1 MGAGLYRINFFA
13 LLLCMALGS
22 MLNGNP
28 FYAASV
34 FLFADMVLSC
44 MLGNIAK
51 LVHRQKHRYLFDIL
65 SCLVIAGG
73 LVLVFLYPVLSSSL
87 DSVLISLFCFCM
99 VLRDFF
105 CSVPVYLSDCP
116 LGSESRK
123 GERLLSF
130 CLIQLLFDLLCA
142 WILLTRF
149 KGTDLIL
156 LLVFLL
162 ISSAL
167 KLFLPSKRLVLDAP
181 LPENKYS
188 DIASYRIF
196 SDMNLYST
204 ISMNL
209 GVMSVLFVVTRS
221 YAGEPSISLFAC
233 LLVWLFLIWAVI
245 AICSR
250 LTSKRFKGLA
260 LSEFILGAITWCLGA
275 VFMFKAH
282 TLVFFVLWTFVWSLG
297 ITLISSSLRKFSIDF
312 EAVGELA
319 GEEYGSRE
327 LNFSN
332 MMVSTSASLISS
344 AIMLIMLCAYSFLNS
359 DFSSLKWH
367 PLNDVLLMQLPLV
380 FMLAALFVA
389 FRQPFDNRNR
399 EKLMRYI
406 DAKAPLEPMKESLK
420 SLFVKKYRMRFGV
433 KILCTLARPFLRLRV
448 SGRERIDRQDSPSVF
463 VCNHG
468 FLYGPVSAVIYL
480 PTYFRPWIHN
490 VMLDTET
497 AVSQMHR
504 SLSFLDRIF
513 GRKASDRLIRGINSI
528 LQWVLNSFNPIPVVR
543 GASRDVMS
551 TFDASLQALLE
562 GDNILIFPEK
572 PRELNAPVE
581 DDEYD
586 PDRLRNFYTGFAH
599 IGKMYYDATGKSLL
613 FYPLFS
619 DRDRRLFRIGE
630 PVRYDATLPPRESKQ
645 KVARELQR
653 KMNELSE

>member
-1 MGAGLYRINFFA
+1 MGAGLYRINYFA

-51 LVHRQKHRYLFDIL
+51 LVHRQRHRYLFDIL

-105 CSVPVYLSDCP
+105 CSVPVNLSDCP
-116 LGSESRK
+116 LGGESRRA
-123 GERLLSF
+123 ERLLSF

-142 WILLTRF
+142 WILMTRF

-162 ISSAL
+162 ISGAL

-221 YAGEPSISLFAC
+221 YAEAGSISLFVC
-233 LLVWLFLIWAVI
+233 LLVWLFLVWAVSG
-245 AICSR
+245 ICYR

-389 FRQPFDNRNR
+389 FRQPLDYRNR

>member
-1 MGAGLYRINFFA
+1 MGAGLYRINYFA
-13 LLLCMALGS
+13 LLLCMALGH
-22 MLNGNP
+22 MLIGNP

-51 LVHRQKHRYLFDIL
+51 LVHRQRHRYLFDIL

-123 GERLLSF
+123 AERLLSF

-162 ISSAL
+162 ISGAL

-233 LLVWLFLIWAVI
+233 MLVWLFLVWAVSG
-245 AICSR
+245 ICYR

-389 FRQPFDNRNR
+389 FRQPLDYRNR

-630 PVRYDATLPPRESKQ
+630 PVRYDAGLPPRESKQ

>member
-1 MGAGLYRINFFA
+1 MGAGLYRINYFA
-13 LLLCMALGS
+13 LLLCMALGH
-22 MLNGNP
+22 MLIGNP

-51 LVHRQKHRYLFDIL
+51 LVHRQRHRYLFDIL

-116 LGSESRK
+116 LGGESRK

-162 ISSAL
+162 ISGAL

-233 LLVWLFLIWAVI
+233 MLVWLFLVWAVSG
-245 AICSR
+245 ICYR

-359 DFSSLKWH
+359 DFSSIKWH

-389 FRQPFDNRNR
+389 FRQPLDYRNR

>member
-1 MGAGLYRINFFA
+1 MGAGLYRINYFA

-116 LGSESRK
+116 LGGESRRA
-123 GERLLSF
+123 ERLLSF

-162 ISSAL
+162 ISGAL

-233 LLVWLFLIWAVI
+233 MLVWLFLIWAVSG
-245 AICSR
+245 ICYR

-389 FRQPFDNRNR
+389 FRQPLDYRNR

>member
-1 MGAGLYRINFFA
+1 MGAGLYRINFFD

-51 LVHRQKHRYLFDIL
+51 LVHRQRHRYLFDIL

-116 LGSESRK
+116 LGSESRRA
-123 GERLLSF
+123 ERLLSF

-233 LLVWLFLIWAVI
+233 MLVWLFLIWAVSG
-245 AICSR
+245 ICYR

-389 FRQPFDNRNR
+389 FRQPLDYRNR

-448 SGRERIDRQDSPSVF
+448 SGRERIDMQDSPSVF

>member
-1 MGAGLYRINFFA
+1 MGAGLYRINYFA
-13 LLLCMALGS
+13 LLLCMALGH
-22 MLNGNP
+22 MLIGNP

-51 LVHRQKHRYLFDIL
+51 LVHRQRHRYLFDIL

-116 LGSESRK
+116 LGGESRK

-142 WILLTRF
+142 WILMTRF

-162 ISSAL
+162 ISGAL

-233 LLVWLFLIWAVI
+233 MLVWLFLVWAVSG
-245 AICSR
+245 ICYR

-389 FRQPFDNRNR
+389 FRQPLDYRNR

-630 PVRYDATLPPRESKQ
+630 PVRYDAGLPPRESKQ

>member
-1 MGAGLYRINFFA
+1 
-13 LLLCMALGS
+13 
-22 MLNGNP
+22 
-28 FYAASV
+28 
-34 FLFADMVLSC
+34 
-44 MLGNIAK
+44 
-51 LVHRQKHRYLFDIL
+51 
-65 SCLVIAGG
+65 
-73 LVLVFLYPVLSSSL
+73 
-87 DSVLISLFCFCM
+87 
-99 VLRDFF
+99 
-105 CSVPVYLSDCP
+105 
-116 LGSESRK
+116 
-123 GERLLSF
+123 
-130 CLIQLLFDLLCA
+130 
-142 WILLTRF
+142 
-149 KGTDLIL
+149 
-156 LLVFLL
+156 
-162 ISSAL
+162 
-167 KLFLPSKRLVLDAP
+167 
-181 LPENKYS
+181 
-188 DIASYRIF
+188 
-196 SDMNLYST
+196 
-204 ISMNL
+204 MNL

-233 LLVWLFLIWAVI
+233 MLVWLFLIWAVSG
-245 AICSR
+245 ICYR

-389 FRQPFDNRNR
+389 FRQPLDYRNR

>member
-51 LVHRQKHRYLFDIL
+51 LVHRQRHRYLFDIL

-123 GERLLSF
+123 AERLLSF

-162 ISSAL
+162 ISGAL

-233 LLVWLFLIWAVI
+233 MLVWLFLVWAVSG
-245 AICSR
+245 ICYR

-359 DFSSLKWH
+359 DFSSIKWH

-389 FRQPFDNRNR
+389 FRQPLDYRNR

>member
-116 LGSESRK
+116 LGGESRK

-162 ISSAL
+162 ISGAL

-233 LLVWLFLIWAVI
+233 MLVWLFLVWAVSG
-245 AICSR
+245 ICYR

-359 DFSSLKWH
+359 DFSSIKWH

-389 FRQPFDNRNR
+389 FRQPLDYRNR

>member
-1 MGAGLYRINFFA
+1 MGAGLYRINYFA
-13 LLLCMALGS
+13 LLLCMALGH
-22 MLNGNP
+22 MLIGNP

-51 LVHRQKHRYLFDIL
+51 LVHRQRHRYLFDIL

-123 GERLLSF
+123 AERLLSF

-142 WILLTRF
+142 WILMTPF

-162 ISSAL
+162 ISGAL

-233 LLVWLFLIWAVI
+233 MLVWLFLVWAVSG
-245 AICSR
+245 ICYR

-389 FRQPFDNRNR
+389 FRQPLDYRNR

-630 PVRYDATLPPRESKQ
+630 PVRYDAGLPPRESKQ

>member
-105 CSVPVYLSDCP
+105 CSVPVNLSDCP
-116 LGSESRK
+116 LGSESRRA
-123 GERLLSF
+123 ERLLSF

-162 ISSAL
+162 ISGAL

-233 LLVWLFLIWAVI
+233 MLVWLFLIWAVSG
-245 AICSR
+245 ICYR

-389 FRQPFDNRNR
+389 FRQPLDYRNR

>member
-1 MGAGLYRINFFA
+1 MGAGLYRINYFA

-51 LVHRQKHRYLFDIL
+51 LVHRQRHRYLFDIL

-123 GERLLSF
+123 AERLLSF

-162 ISSAL
+162 LSGAL
-167 KLFLPSKRLVLDAP
+167 KLVLPSKRLVLDAP

-233 LLVWLFLIWAVI
+233 MLVWLFLIWAVSG
-245 AICSR
+245 ICYR

-359 DFSSLKWH
+359 DFSSIKWH

-389 FRQPFDNRNR
+389 FRQPLDYRNR

-599 IGKMYYDATGKSLL
+599 IGKMYYDATGQSLL

>member
-162 ISSAL
+162 ISGAL

-233 LLVWLFLIWAVI
+233 MLVWLFLVWAVSG
-245 AICSR
+245 ICYR

-359 DFSSLKWH
+359 DFSSIKWH

-389 FRQPFDNRNR
+389 FRQPLDYRNR

-630 PVRYDATLPPRESKQ
+630 PVRYDAGLPPRESKQ

>member
-1 MGAGLYRINFFA
+1 MGAGLYRINYFA
-13 LLLCMALGS
+13 LLLCMALGH
-22 MLNGNP
+22 MLIGNP

-116 LGSESRK
+116 LGGESRK

-162 ISSAL
+162 ISGAL

-233 LLVWLFLIWAVI
+233 MLVWLFLVWAVSG
-245 AICSR
+245 ICYR

-359 DFSSLKWH
+359 DFSSIKWH

-389 FRQPFDNRNR
+389 FRQPLDYRNR

>member
-116 LGSESRK
+116 LGGESRK

-162 ISSAL
+162 ISGAL

-233 LLVWLFLIWAVI
+233 MLVWLFLVWAVSG
-245 AICSR
+245 ICYR

-389 FRQPFDNRNR
+389 FRQPLDYRNR

>member
-1 MGAGLYRINFFA
+1 MGAGLYRINYFA
-13 LLLCMALGS
+13 LLLCMALGH
-22 MLNGNP
+22 MLIGNP

-51 LVHRQKHRYLFDIL
+51 LVHGQRHRYLFDIL

-162 ISSAL
+162 ISGAL

-233 LLVWLFLIWAVI
+233 MLVWLFLVWAVSG
-245 AICSR
+245 ICYR

-359 DFSSLKWH
+359 DFSSIKWH

-389 FRQPFDNRNR
+389 FRQPLDYRNR